1 MSAQDAAVAVAV
13 ADPAVPDSPEQVK
26 TALVDSSDKENVGLS
41 PSWPLHCIAGSHML
55 HTEAG
60 C

>member
-1 MSAQDAAVAVAV
+1 MSAQEAAVAV
-13 ADPAVPDSPEQVK
+13 ADPAAPDAPDQVK
-26 TALVDSSDKENVGLS
+26 TVSTDNSDKENVGLA
-41 PSWPLHCIAGSHML
+41 PSWPLHCIAGSHTL